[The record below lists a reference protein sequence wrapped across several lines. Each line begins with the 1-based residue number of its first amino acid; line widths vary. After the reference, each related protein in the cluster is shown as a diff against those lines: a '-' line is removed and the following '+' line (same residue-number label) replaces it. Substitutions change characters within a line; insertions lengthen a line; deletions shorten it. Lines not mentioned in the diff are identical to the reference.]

1 MAIEIKVNYAE
12 VESEI
17 SNIQSVLQNMPS
29 EAGPVIAGNILD
41 SVDRLNLINSKLE
54 QVLASYY
61 NLLNQNLDTTIRSV
75 TFMQESDNRVA
86 RSIQSK

>member
-86 RSIQSK
+86 RGIQSK